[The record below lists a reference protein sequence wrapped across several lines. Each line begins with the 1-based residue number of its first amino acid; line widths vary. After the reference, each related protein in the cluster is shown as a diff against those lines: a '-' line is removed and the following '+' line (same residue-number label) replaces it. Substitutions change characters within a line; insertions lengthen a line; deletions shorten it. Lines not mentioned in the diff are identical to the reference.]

1 MGNSLDT
8 EGSRQFLQAGS
19 ILFDFLSEYSIGFIA
34 IFVLLIL
41 SGLIS
46 GSEVAFFSLSHDD
59 VKALSQDE
67 KKNDKLIIKLLNTPK
82 KLLASILI
90 ANNLVNVGIV
100 TIFTFL
106 TLQYFS
112 PEVPDKETMFYVS
125 LVVTFLLVFFGE
137 VIPKVYATKNQIFFA
152 RNTANLLNVCNK
164 IFNPVAVILLGFS
177 NLIERRIEKKKYN
190 VSVEEIN
197 QALDIA
203 TTEETTEGEKDI
215 LKGIVN
221 FGTISTKQIM
231 KSRLEITAFEN
242 DMNFHQLMDKINKSG
257 YSRIPVYK
265 ETIDKIIGVLYTKD
279 LLPFVENN
287 ENFKWQKLLRPAY
300 FTSESKKIDD
310 LLKIFQEKR
319 VHMAIVVDEYGG
331 TSGVITLEDI
341 IEEIVGEINDEFD
354 AQEIDYTKVDENI
367 FLFEGKTSLND
378 LVKILDV
385 RFDVFD
391 EAKGESESL
400 AGLILE
406 LNSSLPKVGE
416 EIVFENF
423 TFNVEAVNAKRIKRI
438 RVTVNEEVDEE
449 S

>member
-1 MGNSLDT
+1 MEKILET
-8 EGSRQFLQAGS
+8 VGSWQLLEVGSFL
-19 ILFDFLSEYSIGFIA
+19 LNFLSEYSIGLISIFI
-34 IFVLLIL
+34 LLFL

-59 VKALSQDE
+59 VKKLSQDD
-67 KKNDKLIIKLLNTPK
+67 KKNDKLIIKLLNAPK

-90 ANNLVNVGIV
+90 ANNLVNIGIV
-100 TIFTFL
+100 TISTFL
-106 TLQYFS
+106 TRQYFF
-112 PEVPDKETMFYVS
+112 PHIPDKETLLYIS
-125 LVVTFLLVFFGE
+125 LVITFLLVFFGE
-137 VIPKVYATKNQIFFA
+137 VIPKVYANKNQIFFA
-152 RNTANLLNVCNK
+152 RATVRLLNVCNK
-164 IFNPVAVILLGFS
+164 VFNPLAILLLGFS
-177 NLIERRIEKKKYN
+177 GLIERRIEKKKYN
-190 VSVEEIN
+190 VSVDEIN
-197 QALDIA
+197 QALEMA
-203 TTEETTEGEKDI
+203 TNEETTVVEKDI

-231 KSRLEITAFEN
+231 KSRLEIAAFEN
-242 DMNFHQLMDKINKSG
+242 DIDFHQLMDKINKCG
-257 YSRIPVYK
+257 YSRIPIFK

-279 LLPFVENN
+279 LLPFVDNN

-354 AQEIDYTKVDENI
+354 DQEIDFTKVEENV
-367 FLFEGKTSLND
+367 FLFEGKTSLHD
-378 LVKILDV
+378 LVKLLDV
-385 RFDVFD
+385 KFDIFD

-400 AGLILE
+400 AGLLLE
-406 LNSSLPKVGE
+406 LNSSLPKAGE

-423 TFNVEAVNAKRIKRI
+423 TFKVESVTAKRIKRI
-438 RVTVNEEVDEE
+438 RVTIN
-449 S
+449 